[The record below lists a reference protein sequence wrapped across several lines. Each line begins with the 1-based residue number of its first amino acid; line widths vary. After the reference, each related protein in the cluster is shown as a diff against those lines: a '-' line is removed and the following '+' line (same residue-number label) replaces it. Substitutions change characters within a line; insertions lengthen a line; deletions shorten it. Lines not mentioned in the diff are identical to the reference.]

1 LFLKQSNRQ
10 KFYCACIEIDREEK
24 TYTTAKLNKVATD
37 RNNNSK
43 KMPAMLTC
51 EFGTS
56 IEIFMVIDFLFF
68 FFAYNLPFAFFKNL
82 LQTYKKL
89 SHDQSIYN
97 SKSYHK
103 QSR

>member
-68 FFAYNLPFAFFKNL
+68 FC
-82 LQTYKKL
+82 LQLTIRLFQKFIANIQKVE
-89 SHDQSIYN
+89 S
-97 SKSYHK
+97 
-103 QSR
+103 

>member
-68 FFAYNLPFAFFKNL
+68 FFLLTTYHSPFSK
-82 LQTYKKL
+82 
-89 SHDQSIYN
+89 IYCKHT
-97 SKSYHK
+97 KS
-103 QSR
+103 